1 MEFVECTRTLTSSVL
16 HNMSLL
22 VSCPF
27 PSVLEPALS
36 LKYKRERQDALM
48 PLLWSFMEF
57 VFSKQIFCIYCFLL
71 MGCLE
76 HRRFVIEESSYGKM
90 STTWEMW
97 STLQFLY
104 ENNGED
110 TAPDI
115 LYILFSVF

>member
-1 MEFVECTRTLTSSVL
+1 MIMEFVECTRTLTSSVL

-71 MGCLE
+71 MVLSRTPPFRYRRIVLWEDVNNLGDVE
-76 HRRFVIEESSYGKM
+76 HATVP
-90 STTWEMW
+90 
-97 STLQFLY
+97 L
-104 ENNGED
+104 
-110 TAPDI
+110 
-115 LYILFSVF
+115 